1 MIDSDLV
8 GLWKIY
14 KEKAYTMVL
23 NYQYMKTAAGYHED
37 SDGIA
42 VITRWLIT
50 SFYRLYVSAVISGH
64 FFYCKQLHLRM

>member
-23 NYQYMKTAAGYHED
+23 NYQYIKTAAGHHKD
-37 SDGIA
+37 SGGRT